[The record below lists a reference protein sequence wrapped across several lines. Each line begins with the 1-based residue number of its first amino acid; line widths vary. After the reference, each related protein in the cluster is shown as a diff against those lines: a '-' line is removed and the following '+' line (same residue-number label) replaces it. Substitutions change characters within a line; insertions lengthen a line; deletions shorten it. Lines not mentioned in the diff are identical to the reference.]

1 MLFQITLPG
10 LFGLLLQQ
18 VQLFALLL
26 QRPFNLL
33 HKAEGGVQG
42 TGTDHALPRR
52 GDTRLILVV
61 IADQLLAPLLFR
73 LQWLL
78 QLTPAAQQPLL
89 FPFGHI
95 QSDLQALGARM
106 LSHALAPLAAGGD
119 GNSSSNSCLLLTR
132 SAPSC
137 KPWRS
142 MALMRGK
149 RSMAASSNGSLPG

>member
-52 GDTRLILVV
+52 GDTLLILVV
-61 IADQLLAPLLFR
+61 IADQLLALLLFR
-73 LQWLL
+73 LQLL
-78 QLTPAAQQPLL
+78 RSEEHTSEL
-89 FPFGHI
+89 
-95 QSDLQALGARM
+95 QSRENLVCR
-106 LSHALAPLAAGGD
+106 
-119 GNSSSNSCLLLTR
+119 LLLEKTKQ
-132 SAPSC
+132 APTSE
-137 KPWRS
+137 
-142 MALMRGK
+142 
-149 RSMAASSNGSLPG
+149 